1 MLSTLQRSSNR
12 DKLSTIDF
20 KRDKIGIPG
29 KVVGIKYDHYH
40 SVPLALIR
48 YADAEERYILAPSGL
63 KVGDV
68 IKSEDGVEL
77 KPGNALPLKSIPV
90 GTLIH
95 NIELQIG
102 KGGQLVRTAGG
113 SAQVVSKE
121 DKYALIRLPS
131 GKLRHIPG
139 ECLATIGQ
147 VAPASVQKTKSG
159 KTYRHK
165 YWREGSKVAAQPQG
179 VIPPRATPVVSIEE
193 SVKGAECPTITEP
206 TPVMAPAS
214 LLTLKLTVSPPSG
227 RPGTTFKVNVTGATP
242 NHQVTLLYK
251 EYCLT
256 SGWHFRNKRL
266 KTDSQGKASVDLKWK
281 FKDDYIVWV
290 VDEATGGYYSVTT
303 SMIVSPVVTTGE
315 PTWAKQGASSIK

>member
-12 DKLSTIDF
+12 DELSTIDF

-29 KVVGIKYDHYH
+29 KVVGIRYDHYH
-40 SVPLALIR
+40 SAPLALIR

-131 GKLRHIPG
+131 GKLRYIPG

-159 KTYRHK
+159 KTHRHK

-179 VIPPRATPVVSIEE
+179 VIPPRAMPVVSIEE
-193 SVKGAECPTITEP
+193 SVKAAECPTITEP

-251 EYCLT
+251 EYCFT

-281 FKDDYIVWV
+281 FKDDFIVWV